1 MHAVTTP
8 TEQLPAVVI
17 TTINEPS
24 ESVKAFAALDD
35 WQVVIV
41 GDKKTPDWPHVSE
54 RLRFIDIDEQIACD
68 WALAAVL
75 PFNHYCRKNLGYLEA
90 IKAGVPRIA
99 DSDDDNRPLPGWG
112 RFADTSQLD
121 CVVAPA
127 VVNIYKLFTDVPMWP
142 RGLPLDLILGG
153 ETIQTEMS
161 DVDILVWQGLADGDP
176 DVDAIYRLVVNAEA
190 EFRHRDPVG
199 LAPGVV
205 APMNSQNTVW
215 HPDAYPYLY
224 LPFDVSFRFTDILR
238 GYVAQFGLHAMG
250 STVAF
255 TSPTVYQD
263 RNEHDLLKDLADEV
277 PVYTELPRILDTLAS
292 AHLTGDPMN
301 DLAVMYADM
310 ERIGAVT
317 AAECTGVDAWLQDLE
332 SMESR

>member
-1 MHAVTTP
+1 VHAVTTP

-112 RFADTSQLD
+112 NFAETSRLD

-127 VVNIYKLFTDVPMWP
+127 VVNIYKLFTDVPIWP
-142 RGLPLDLILGG
+142 RGLPLDLILAG

-176 DVDAIYRLVVNAEA
+176 DVDAIYRLVVNADA

-238 GYVAQFGLHAMG
+238 GYVAQYGLHAMG

-255 TSPTVYQD
+255 TSPTVDQD

-292 AHLTGDPMN
+292 ADLTGDPMN
-301 DLAVMYADM
+301 DLEVMYADM

-317 AAECTGVDAWLQDLE
+317 AAERTGVAAWLQDIE
-332 SMESR
+332 SMESQ